1 MSESIMD
8 MESVM
13 VMPHCEVKR
22 LIDLIIVELHG
33 EVKID
38 LILWLVD
45 FSAS

>member
-1 MSESIMD
+1 MD